1 MEENNM
7 AAVKIYYDK
16 LGVAVSD
23 FHLEEEF
30 TYGILRA
37 IKRESLDFYN
47 ATALY
52 YSTFNI
58 FMRIKL
64 AVVRGEIDCDDILFL
79 YEDDELGLK
88 EGSKGF
94 SPDLHE
100 WNFYSDD
107 KRRMWENQRKGGW
120 YGQAGNLLR

>member
-79 YEDDELGLK
+79 YEDDELGLQYIPVNK
-88 EGSKGF
+88 YGACPYTPDGF
-94 SPDLHE
+94 EDPQ
-100 WNFYSDD
+100 F
-107 KRRMWENQRKGGW
+107 RMSEE
-120 YGQAGNLLR
+120 LLT